1 MLELD
6 KVMGM
11 FEQAEKE
18 KCDLITK
25 IQNLERIDAGKD
37 GFHVIHQQDA
47 QASDEEED
55 MAGSDQ

>member
-1 MLELD
+1 MMLELD

-25 IQNLERIDAGKD
+25 IQNLQRIDAEKD
-37 GFHVIHQQDA
+37 GFHIIH
-47 QASDEEED
+47 
-55 MAGSDQ
+55 